1 MTSLQFHLKNS
12 FCVYPERGK
21 VLEIESLS
29 INVGE
34 LVFVVGVSGI
44 GKSTLIESLG
54 LMNNTLGIEKDG
66 VVNFHNESKTDLIK
80 LWDSKDG
87 QLNEFRKENYSFL
100 FQENNLMPHFS
111 AGENMMLS
119 QLIKGVGEAEAK
131 QNVLQLMGL
140 LGLNDK
146 LFNEKVFN
154 LSGGQ
159 RQRVSFIRAIS
170 APFNTLF
177 ADEPTGNLDQSTATV
192 LFRILCDQ
200 LKAKKKTGI
209 IVTHDLGLA
218 LKFGTRICPI
228 KAKIV
233 NGKISGLLSES
244 NNLIRDGKKW
254 ITSRGIEVLFPE
266 EYLKEFLLQQLE
278 KFENG

>member
-34 LVFVVGVSGI
+34 LVFVVGASGI

-54 LMNNTLGIEKDG
+54 LMNNTLGIENDG
-66 VVNFHNESKTDLIK
+66 VANFHNESKTDLIK

-131 QNVLQLMGL
+131 QNVLQLMDL

-146 LFNEKVFN
+146 LFSEKVFN

-170 APFNTLF
+170 VPFNTLF
-177 ADEPTGNLDQSTATV
+177 ADEPTGNLDQSTATL

-200 LKAKKKTGI
+200 LKAKNKTGI

-254 ITSRGIEVLFPE
+254 ITSRGVEVLFPE
-266 EYLKEFLLQQLE
+266 KYLNEFLLQPLE
-278 KFENG
+278 KFENE